1 MGFTVEQDC
10 PQCGAPI
17 DLEETDRLLSC
28 PYCNVKS
35 FLFAPDYF
43 RFVLPHSTVGKEL
56 IYAPYLRFK
65 GSVFFCMGQ
74 SVGHRIVDITH
85 VGLPLKGIPL
95 SLGVRPQAL
104 KMRFVG
110 PDTKGSFQEFTLKA
124 SEILSKAG
132 RLTTGSSR
140 EKLFHHAYIGET
152 LSLIY
157 FPLYIEGGRLFDA
170 ILNRPI
176 AKLPQDGNAFEKSG
190 KRNPRWKV
198 TFIATLCPRCGWDLE
213 AERDSMVLTC
223 SNCDTAWE
231 ALEERF
237 APVDFLKVP
246 GRGEDA
252 IYLPFW
258 KISARV
264 KGVGIDSFADFIR
277 FTNQPLVVGKEREK
291 EDMSFWSP
299 AFKIRPKVYLN
310 LSRQMTISQGRLQTQ
325 KAIPKKHLYPI
336 NLPRKEAIQSLKV
349 ILAASA
355 INKEKVLPLLPEVKF
370 EIKKTTL
377 IFLPFT
383 DQGHDMVQQDLR
395 AAINKKTLEYGR
407 YL

>member
-1 MGFTVEQDC
+1 MGFAVEQDC

-17 DLEETDRLLSC
+17 ALEETDRLLNC
-28 PYCNVKS
+28 PYCNVKN

-43 RFVLPHSTVGKEL
+43 RFVLPHRTVGKEL

-176 AKLPQDGNAFEKSG
+176 TKLLQDGNAFEK
-190 KRNPRWKV
+190 
-198 TFIATLCPRCGWDLE
+198 
-213 AERDSMVLTC
+213 
-223 SNCDTAWE
+223 WE

-246 GRGEDA
+246 GRVEDNL
-252 IYLPFW
+252 YLPFW

-264 KGVGIDSFADFIR
+264 IGVGIDSFADFIR

-291 EDMSFWSP
+291 EGMSFWSP

-325 KAIPKKHLYPI
+325 KTIPKKSLYPI